1 VIRRAGPVP
10 AAALSLLALT
20 TSACGGNN
28 VDRED
33 LESKIADFVK
43 RQTGTAIDVHCPD
56 GVKADKGVRVRCTT
70 VLSGAPTDIDILMVG
85 DGHFRITQT
94 RVRNPGT

>member
-1 VIRRAGPVP
+1 M
-10 AAALSLLALT
+10 ALSA
-20 TSACGGNN
+20 SGCGNA
-28 VDRED
+28 VDRKD

-43 RQTGTAIDVHCPD
+43 RQTGTDISVHCPN
-56 GVKADKGVRVRCTT
+56 GVKADKGVRVRCST

-94 RVRNPGT
+94 RVRNPGP

>member
-10 AAALSLLALT
+10 AAALSLMALSA
-20 TSACGGNN
+20 SACGNN
-28 VDRED
+28 VDRKD

-43 RQTGTAIDVHCPD
+43 RQTGTAISVHCPD
-56 GVKADKGVRVRCTT
+56 GVKADKGVRVRCST
-70 VLSGAPTDIDILMVG
+70 VLSGAATDIDILMVG

-94 RVRNPGT
+94 RVRNPS

>member
-1 VIRRAGPVP
+1 VTRGAGPLT
-10 AAALSLLALT
+10 AAALTVAAGLGL
-20 TSACGGNN
+20 SACGNN
-28 VDRED
+28 VDRKD

-43 RQTGTAIDVHCPD
+43 RQTGADISVHCPD

-70 VLSGAPTDIDILMVG
+70 VLSGAPTDIDLLMVG

-94 RVRNPGT
+94 RVRNP